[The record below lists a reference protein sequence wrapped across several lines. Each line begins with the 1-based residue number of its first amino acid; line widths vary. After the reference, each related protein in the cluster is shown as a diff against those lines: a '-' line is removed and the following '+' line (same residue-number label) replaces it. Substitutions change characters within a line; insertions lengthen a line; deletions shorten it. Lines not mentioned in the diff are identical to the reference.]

1 MPNFVGVVTGT
12 DVKAGLTAEA
22 WFAGAELLGYDPKA
36 RAIVRPPGA
45 AFNVFLRRE
54 GNLADAVSFLPG
66 FPDGSFGWAKVLPER
81 MTIPLLFFTQEDANL
96 EDIDRYYDG
105 PRHTSWVQTF

>member
-36 RAIVRPPGA
+36 RAIGPTAGCGFQV
-45 AFNVFLRRE
+45 
-54 GNLADAVSFLPG
+54 AVS
-66 FPDGSFGWAKVLPER
+66 
-81 MTIPLLFFTQEDANL
+81 
-96 EDIDRYYDG
+96 
-105 PRHTSWVQTF
+105 